1 MANHNHH
8 AYPPVYEPGEGMK
21 DNGQL
26 GTWLGLIST
35 LFFIATFVA
44 ANVYLRGW
52 SPEVFAL
59 SQSSDLPYMST
70 LTLLLGAI
78 AALFMGNSFRKRAN
92 GAFVAGLLVSA
103 ILFAVSMVQEW
114 MLIKEMAAL
123 GPAVWTSYVTVYV
136 CQFLMLLISVIL
148 FVIAIGFH
156 FRGNEKALK
165 RFIPASMSVWLFTLM
180 LGIGILLLTNVMT
193 VEQFAEWCGV
203 KFTSILK

>member
-1 MANHNHH
+1 MANHNQH
-8 AYPPVYEPGEGMK
+8 AYPPAYEPGEGMK

-26 GTWLGLIST
+26 ATWLGLIST

-52 SPEVFAL
+52 SPEVFSL
-59 SQSSDLPYMST
+59 SQTSDLPYMST
-70 LTLLLGAI
+70 LTLLLGTV
-78 AALFMGNSFRKRAN
+78 AAVFMGNSYRKRAN
-92 GAFVAGLLVSA
+92 GAFLIGLLVSTA
-103 ILFAVSMVQEW
+103 LFAASMVQEW

-123 GPAVWTSYVTVYV
+123 GPAAWTAYVTVYTS
-136 CQFLMLLISVIL
+136 QFIMLLISVIL
-148 FVIAIGFH
+148 FVIAIAFH

-180 LGIGILLLTNVMT
+180 LGLGILLLTNVMT

-203 KFTSILK
+203 KFTGLLK